1 VSYTSCLYGSIEE
14 VPADDWNRA
23 CGGRGDRFM
32 DPRFIAAVERSMAP
46 HARCWCLM
54 VYDPQRRPAG
64 AACLSL
70 YWLDLVGLGQ
80 SRLRRIAGP
89 VRRLMPGFLKLPVL
103 FCGLPVSAGQSH
115 LALAPQA
122 DPDGVLAQVDAAMG
136 RLARQHRA
144 WLIVL
149 KEFAPEELGHADR
162 LLGLGYLRGDSFP
175 MNHFPARFKSFEEF
189 CASLRSHYRYK
200 IRRSQKKFFR
210 AGFQVE
216 HLSGQA
222 AVERYTDEVH
232 RLYESVVERAE
243 VRLECLPRAFF
254 VELVRQFP
262 EEVRFLAVVRDRRIV
277 AFSWAL
283 LADEVY
289 QNLFIG
295 LDHAWNAQADLYFNL
310 MTEDL
315 AYALGQGVRDIRVG
329 QTADVFKSRLA
340 CDARPRS
347 VYVKGAGRV
356 MGYLVRATAR
366 WFFPPPAPPPRR
378 DVFREEPV
386 EDAAEDPCSALP

>member
-1 VSYTSCLYGSIEE
+1 
-14 VPADDWNRA
+14 
-23 CGGRGDRFM
+23 M
-32 DPRFIAAVERSMAP
+32 DARFIAAVERSMAQD
-46 HARCWCLM
+46 ARFWCLM
-54 VYDPQRRPAG
+54 VHDARHRPVG

-80 SRLRRIAGP
+80 PRLRRIAEP

-115 LALAPQA
+115 LAMVPQA
-122 DPDGVLAQVDAAMG
+122 NPDEVLAQVDAALSL
-136 RLARQHRA
+136 LARRHRA

-149 KEFAPEELGHADR
+149 KEFAPEEVGHTDR
-162 LLGLGYLRGDSFP
+162 LLGLGYVRGDSFP
-175 MNHFPARFKSFEEF
+175 MNHFPARFKTFHEF

-200 IRRSQKKFFR
+200 IRRSQRKFEQ

-222 AVERYTDEVH
+222 AQERYTDEVH
-232 RLYESVVERAE
+232 RLYESVVEQAK

-262 EEVRFLAVVRDRRIV
+262 EEVRFLAVLRDRRIV
-277 AFSWAL
+277 AFSWGL

-295 LDHAWNAQADLYFNL
+295 LDYAWNAQADLYFNL
-310 MTEDL
+310 MAEDL
-315 AYALGQGVRDIRVG
+315 TYALGQGVRDIRVG

-340 CDARPRS
+340 CDARPRL
-347 VYVKGAGRV
+347 VYLKGAGRV
-356 MGYLVRATAR
+356 MGWLVRRFAR
-366 WFFPPPAPPPRR
+366 WFFPPPSPPPRR
-378 DVFREEPV
+378 DLFREPRAA
-386 EDAAEDPCSALP
+386 DAAGDRCAALPAP